1 MDLFYINICRDTL
14 YNPINV
20 ILYTILSK
28 YQYNVYKVKC
38 QSTDMQTVLQALT
51 HYGDPALYSLGCSK
65 SQDLVINDKSSQNNI
80 IPERLVNL

>member
-1 MDLFYINICRDTL
+1 MSEHRHAD
-14 YNPINV
+14 
-20 ILYTILSK
+20 S
-28 YQYNVYKVKC
+28 
-38 QSTDMQTVLQALT
+38 SAALT